1 MDRDHSGG
9 GGEDGGENLRQHL
22 RTHTSVT
29 LCILRKLEGFSRYE
43 AEKAF
48 VSHVFFEGGRA
59 LLADKRWVAEIWNDR
74 SGGLVTSDGR
84 PRLQETNACCIGCV
98 KPYRPINEEQ
108 YELNRL
114 SGGVRAASDGIVH
127 RQVDGPYR
135 PINGERVIWSG
146 GSGGLWFT
154 SDRRPM
160 LSVKRVSPTNRKTR
174 GNVV

>member
-1 MDRDHSGG
+1 MHMLSQKVLVMDEQQIDCSPVDLD
-9 GGEDGGENLRQHL
+9 EDKVHLCVEEWTVTVQTVIL
-22 RTHTSVT
+22 RTERVEERITVP
-29 LCILRKLEGFSRYE
+29 
-43 AEKAF
+43 
-48 VSHVFFEGGRA
+48 GGRA

-127 RQVDGPYR
+127 R
-135 PINGERVIWSG
+135 
-146 GSGGLWFT
+146 
-154 SDRRPM
+154 
-160 LSVKRVSPTNRKTR
+160 
-174 GNVV
+174 